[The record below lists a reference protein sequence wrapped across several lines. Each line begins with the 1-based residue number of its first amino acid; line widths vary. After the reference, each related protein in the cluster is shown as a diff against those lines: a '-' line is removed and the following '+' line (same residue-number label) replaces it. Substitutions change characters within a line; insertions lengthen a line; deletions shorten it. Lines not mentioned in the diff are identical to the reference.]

1 MISSIYKYCAKRTN
15 ANHYDQ
21 LVDWTVN
28 LLVHLLLDTTHFVG
42 TLQYHPNFKHSNS
55 SHLLQCCVSQCVVQG
70 NIQSYSSSTPPPP
83 LWKFQVRG
91 GMDTVWNCTTLLTN
105 LANLRGQGDEIC
117 SHKILLNVH
126 V

>member
-1 MISSIYKYCAKRTN
+1 MYKHIYLLFFVFKQKRRETKDSFDMISSIYKYCAKHTN

-42 TLQYHPNFKHSNS
+42 TLKYHPNFKHSNS

-70 NIQSYSSSTPPPP
+70 NIHIP
-83 LWKFQVRG
+83 
-91 GMDTVWNCTTLLTN
+91 
-105 LANLRGQGDEIC
+105 
-117 SHKILLNVH
+117 
-126 V
+126 